1 MATDTIYAP
10 QIRLVELLER
20 GKAQTTQ
27 LAIYRDGGIV
37 GPTAGTYTLY
47 KPDGSKMV
55 DAATVSIVA
64 NVAQYTHAAVD
75 LPDTLSLG
83 EGYTQEWALTI
94 AGNVMTFRRMLA
106 LVKRRLY
113 PVISD
118 IDLTMTYSDLEDL
131 RPASLTSYQQYID
144 NAWIVIM
151 NKLRQDGAGY
161 PYLICSPEAFRQ
173 VHIDLTLY
181 YIFRDFHSSLGQSEG
196 RFLDLAKEHY
206 KLYLDGITSGVNY
219 VYDYDHDGV
228 AGDANQRQSS
238 RPVIYLNGSNK
249 RQQTSVNRRGVRNA
263 FRWHR

>member
-27 LAIYRDGGIV
+27 LAIYRDGGVV
-37 GPTAGTYTLY
+37 GPTSGTYTLY
-47 KPDGSKMV
+47 KPDGTKLV
-55 DAATVSIVA
+55 DGAAVSIVA

-75 LPDTLSLG
+75 LPDTLTLG
-83 EGYTQEWALTI
+83 EGYTQQWDLTI

-144 NAWIVIM
+144 NAWIVIQ

-173 VHIDLTLY
+173 VHIDLSLY
-181 YIFRDFHSSLGQSEG
+181 FIFRDFHSSLGQSEG

-206 KLYLDGITSGVNY
+206 KLYLDGITSGINY
-219 VYDYDHDGV
+219 IYDYDHDGV
-228 AGDANQRQSS
+228 AGDANKRQAS
-238 RPVIYLNGSNK
+238 RPVIYLNGSSS
-249 RQQTSVNRRGVRNA
+249 RTVVGVNRRGVRNTY
-263 FRWHR
+263 RRPR